1 MEPIQVA
8 KTKQSEVMCIRVD
21 HTLAEELRNEAE
33 YVNISLNVLVNH
45 IFRRYVEWDRDA
57 GKLGFVPI
65 TKELFT
71 SLMEK
76 LSESQIE
83 QMAAVSVMNM
93 ADIVIYMQKKF
104 DLQAV
109 MQWLDQLC
117 KVSGFAKKH
126 VMNNSLHT
134 FIVQHDLGL
143 KCSIYFKTVFQMI
156 FNKLQKTIDPDITPQ
171 SIAFTVDLD

>member
-1 MEPIQVA
+1 MQVA

-45 IFRRYVEWDRDA
+45 IFRRYVEWNRDA
-57 GKLGFVPI
+57 GKLGFIPI

-76 LSESQIE
+76 LSDSQIE
-83 QMAAVSVMNM
+83 QIAAVSVKNI
-93 ADIVIYMQKKF
+93 ADIVTYMQKKF

-109 MQWLDQLC
+109 LRWLDELC

-126 VMNNSLHT
+126 LMNNTLHT

-143 KCSIYFKTVFQMI
+143 KCSIYFKTIVKMI
-156 FNKLQKTIDPDITPQ
+156 FSKLQKTIEPDITSQ
-171 SIAFTVDLD
+171 SVAFTIDTD

>member
-1 MEPIQVA
+1 MQVA

-21 HTLAEELRNEAE
+21 HKLAEELRSEAE

-57 GKLGFVPI
+57 GKLGFIPI

-71 SLMEK
+71 SLMER
-76 LSESQIE
+76 LSDSQIE
-83 QMAAVSVMNM
+83 QIAAASVKNI

-104 DLQAV
+104 DLHAV
-109 MQWLDQLC
+109 LQWLDELC

-143 KCSIYFKTVFQMI
+143 KCSIYFKTIFKMI
-156 FNKLQKTIDPDITPQ
+156 FGKLQKTIEPDITSQ
-171 SIAFTVDLD
+171 NVTFTIDVD

>member
-1 MEPIQVA
+1 MQVA

-57 GKLGFVPI
+57 GKIGFLPV

-71 SLMEK
+71 TLMEK
-76 LSESQIE
+76 LSDSQIE
-83 QMAAVSVMNM
+83 QIAAASVKNI

-109 MQWLDQLC
+109 FQWLDQLC

-126 VMNNSLHT
+126 VMNNTLHT

-143 KCSIYFKTVFQMI
+143 KCSIYFKTIFKMI
-156 FNKLQKTIDPDITPQ
+156 FSKLQKTIEPDITSQ
-171 SIAFTVDLD
+171 SIAFTIDVD

>member
-1 MEPIQVA
+1 MQAA

-21 HTLAEELRNEAE
+21 HKLAEELRTEAE
-33 YVNISLNVLVNH
+33 HVNLSLNVLVNH
-45 IFRRYVEWDRDA
+45 IFRRYVEWERDA
-57 GKLGFVPI
+57 GKLGFIPV

-76 LSESQIE
+76 LSDSQIE
-83 QMAAVSVMNM
+83 QMAAASVKNI

-109 MQWLDQLC
+109 MQWIDQLC

-143 KCSIYFKTVFQMI
+143 KSSIYFKTVFKMV
-156 FNKLQKTIDPDITPQ
+156 FNILQKTIEPDITSQ
-171 SIAFTVDLD
+171 SVVFTVDVD

>member
-1 MEPIQVA
+1 MQVA
-8 KTKQSEVMCIRVD
+8 KTKQSEVMCIRID

-33 YVNISLNVLVNH
+33 YVNVSLNVLVNH

-57 GKLGFVPI
+57 GKLGFIPI
-65 TKELFT
+65 TKELFI
-71 SLMEK
+71 SMMEK
-76 LSESQIE
+76 LSDSQVE
-83 QMAAVSVMNM
+83 QIAATSVKNI

-126 VMNNSLHT
+126 LISNTLHT

-143 KCSIYFKTVFQMI
+143 KCSIYFKTIFKMI
-156 FNKLQKTIDPDITPQ
+156 FGKLQKKIEPDITSQ
-171 SIAFTVDLD
+171 SITFTIDED

>member
-1 MEPIQVA
+1 MQVA
-8 KTKQSEVMCIRVD
+8 KTKRSEVMCIRVD

-33 YVNISLNVLVNH
+33 YVNVSLNVLVNH

-57 GKLGFVPI
+57 GKLGFIPV

-76 LSESQIE
+76 LSDSQVE
-83 QMAAVSVMNM
+83 QIAAASVKNI

-109 MQWLDQLC
+109 MQWLDELC

-126 VMNNSLHT
+126 LMNNTLHT

-143 KCSIYFKTVFQMI
+143 KCSIYFKTVFKMI
-156 FNKLQKTIDPDITPQ
+156 FGKLQKTIEPDITSQ
-171 SIAFTVDLD
+171 SVAFTVDVD